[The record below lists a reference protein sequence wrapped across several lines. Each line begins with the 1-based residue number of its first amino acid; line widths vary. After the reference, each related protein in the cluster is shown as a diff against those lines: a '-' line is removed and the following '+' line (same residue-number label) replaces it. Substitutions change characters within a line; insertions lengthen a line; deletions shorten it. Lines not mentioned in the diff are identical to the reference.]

1 MSTEFSKLIFNIEKS
16 GIKSDYESD
25 NWHWDENM
33 EDGIK
38 LEEKMLKSIIVM
50 RKGITTIYYLLL

>member
-1 MSTEFSKLIFNIEKS
+1 
-16 GIKSDYESD
+16 
-25 NWHWDENM
+25 M

-38 LEEKMLKSIIVM
+38 LEEKMLKSITVM

>member
-1 MSTEFSKLIFNIEKS
+1 
-16 GIKSDYESD
+16 
-25 NWHWDENM
+25 M